1 MDDTG
6 QALVQ
11 GERRIVPSLV
21 VLVLAVLPFLLPA
34 QVFPAAAWLGGP
46 LAVCLLVAV
55 IATDPGRIDRRS
67 GLVRWLSITLTL
79 VLVLVSG
86 AAAVALVIELV
97 DGAPDLQD
105 AATLLTTA
113 ALVWID
119 VSLTF
124 ALLYWELDGGGAAGR
139 LHHGRQ
145 HPEFAFPEDL
155 NPDVAVPG
163 WRPTIIDYLYLAFTN
178 ATAFSPTDVM
188 PMRRW
193 AKMLMA
199 AQAMISLALL
209 SLVIANAVNILG

>member
-6 QALVQ
+6 QMPVQ
-11 GERRIVPSLV
+11 GERRIGPSLV
-21 VLVLAVLPFLLPA
+21 VLVLAALPFLLPA

-46 LAVCLLVAV
+46 LAVGLLVV
-55 IATDPGRIDRRS
+55 VVVSDPGRIDGHS
-67 GLVRWLSITLTL
+67 GLARWFSIALTF
-79 VLVLVSG
+79 VLVLVSA
-86 AAAVALVIELV
+86 AAAVALVVELV

-105 AATLLTTA
+105 AATLLTTG

-119 VSLTF
+119 VGLTF

-139 LHHGRQ
+139 LHRGRQ
-145 HPEFAFPEDL
+145 HPELAFPEDL
-155 NPDVAVPG
+155 NPHLAVPG

-199 AQAMISLALL
+199 VQAMISLALL